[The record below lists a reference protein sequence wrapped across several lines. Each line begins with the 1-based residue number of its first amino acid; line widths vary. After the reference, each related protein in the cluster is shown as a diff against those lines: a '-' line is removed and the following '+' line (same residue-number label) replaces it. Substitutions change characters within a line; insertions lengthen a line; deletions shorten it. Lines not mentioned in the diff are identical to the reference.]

1 MDNSSHQACAC
12 CSVSPPHPQAPLTTE
27 QLRTV
32 ESYVQEAVGQDKPV
46 YMEEVPLAHT
56 AHVPGL
62 RSLDEVCCRRVIPE
76 GFPRPPQASNSLCP
90 TFLSGVPRPRSGSVG
105 GGSCGPCT
113 GTSLPG
119 CTADLSGAVLWNVSY
134 S

>member
-1 MDNSSHQACAC
+1 MGRSSYQICTC
-12 CSVSPPHPQAPLTTE
+12 CSVSPHPQAPLTTE

-32 ESYVQEAVGQDKPV
+32 ESYVQEVVGQDKPV

-56 AHVPGL
+56 AHIPGL
-62 RSLDEVCCRRVIPE
+62 RSLDEVSHRRVIPE
-76 GFPRPPQASNSLCP
+76 GFPCPSQAANNPCP
-90 TFLSGVPRPRSGSVG
+90 TFLSGVPRPRSGSVS

-119 CTADLSGAVLWNVSY
+119 CTADLGRTVLWDVSH